1 MDYSPAIGEIMAT
14 WTRGNGLVNIPVPW
28 SIWVLRTRIPW
39 PGPVH
44 YSGQFTIKFP
54 ETEAKGLCWGGRFF
68 KCKSAGKFRRKFKT
82 HTTKRTCWRFEFDEF
97 FQHLC
102 AADHWNWR
110 FAMIA
115 SFCTASCA
123 KYLRQFSCPSGPDR
137 PNPSWGSG
145 GEIII
150 DSKGSH
156 FFMGYVLISQE
167 GMFMSHPELK
177 TTEIIS
183 GPAMFSSPAQ
193 KGTNTFKSRCL
204 TWFRYRVSI
213 HHPFRVLIGTPTW
226 RCWDMLSCKP
236 CARVSKN

>member
-1 MDYSPAIGEIMAT
+1 M
-14 WTRGNGLVNIPVPW
+14 
-28 SIWVLRTRIPW
+28 
-39 PGPVH
+39 
-44 YSGQFTIKFP
+44 QK
-54 ETEAKGLCWGGRFF
+54 
-68 KCKSAGKFRRKFKT
+68 RRKIQEEIQNT
-82 HTTKRTCWRFEFDEF
+82 HHKKNLLKVWIWWIFPTSVCSWPLEIGWEPPNPKPPPT
-97 FQHLC
+97 
-102 AADHWNWR
+102 NWR

-183 GPAMFSSPAQ
+183 GPAMFNSPAQ